1 MKLRHVAKEII
12 ENCLHAFKFF
22 LIDSYDYILN
32 YTSKSIIVSDGFCQ
46 LIKNNILSQV
56 DTRYSVETNCDK
68 SIGNSDIDCDP

>member
-1 MKLRHVAKEII
+1 MRL
-12 ENCLHAFKFF
+12 NF

-56 DTRYSVETNCDK
+56 DTRYSVEKNCDK
-68 SIGNSDIDCDP
+68 SIGNSDIDCDPS